1 MADFEVN
8 EGSEPAAGDD
18 LWHSSWRTL
27 RHHPAGMIGLIGFG
41 LLLVVVLLA
50 PLLAP
55 ADPTALDIAH
65 ALQAPGKAHLFG
77 TDDLGRDVFSRVLWG
92 GRESLRVALIAIV
105 VAALGGITLGLT
117 SGYFGGVVDG
127 ITMRVV
133 DVFLAFPTIL
143 LLLSIVAALGPSL
156 GTVLIAV
163 GISFIPN
170 VARFVRSNVLAV
182 RNSEYVT
189 AARLLGA
196 DDRYIMGTQI
206 LPNILA
212 PLIVYSTIGLGS
224 AIMLT
229 AGLSYLGLGAQPP
242 SPEWGAMLNYGRNYL
257 RDAWWMSVFPGLA
270 MFAAVL
276 FINLLGDG
284 LRDALDPKL
293 PRLMAPGPGGGV
305 TRRPRSPSPF
315 NKRGNVTHL
324 LEVSNLS
331 VRFYTHQGVVHA
343 VNGISLSVSEGE
355 VVGIVGESGSGKSVS
370 MLSVL
375 RLIPDPPGRIESG
388 EVVFNGRDLLKLNEQ
403 QMEQVRGAEIAMIFQ
418 DPLTSL
424 NPTLTVGRQIGEALR
439 LHQGMDRRR
448 ADERA
453 AELLSLVGIPKARE
467 RLGDYPHQFS
477 GGMRQRVMIAMALSC
492 SPKLLIADEP
502 TTALDVTVQA
512 QIVELV
518 RRLREQLGMSLLW
531 ITHDLG
537 MVARLAYRVI
547 VMYAGYIVEEAP
559 VDDLFATPHHPY
571 TAGLLASLPRLNR
584 SSDGKL
590 FSIPGQ
596 PPDLLK
602 MSPGC
607 PFEPRCAYQTER
619 CQRENPVLAPVAGLA
634 PHGGSVACWNPR
646 NIEGEASRA
655 Q

>member
-1 MADFEVN
+1 M
-8 EGSEPAAGDD
+8 
-18 LWHSSWRTL
+18 
-27 RHHPAGMIGLIGFG
+27 
-41 LLLVVVLLA
+41 
-50 PLLAP
+50 
-55 ADPTALDIAH
+55 
-65 ALQAPGKAHLFG
+65 
-77 TDDLGRDVFSRVLWG
+77 
-92 GRESLRVALIAIV
+92 
-105 VAALGGITLGLT
+105 
-117 SGYFGGVVDG
+117 
-127 ITMRVV
+127 
-133 DVFLAFPTIL
+133 
-143 LLLSIVAALGPSL
+143 
-156 GTVLIAV
+156 
-163 GISFIPN
+163 
-170 VARFVRSNVLAV
+170 
-182 RNSEYVT
+182 
-189 AARLLGA
+189 
-196 DDRYIMGTQI
+196 
-206 LPNILA
+206 
-212 PLIVYSTIGLGS
+212 
-224 AIMLT
+224 
-229 AGLSYLGLGAQPP
+229 
-242 SPEWGAMLNYGRNYL
+242 
-257 RDAWWMSVFPGLA
+257 
-270 MFAAVL
+270 
-276 FINLLGDG
+276 
-284 LRDALDPKL
+284 
-293 PRLMAPGPGGGV
+293 
-305 TRRPRSPSPF
+305 
-315 NKRGNVTHL
+315 THL
-324 LEVSNLS
+324 LEVRNLS

-512 QIVELV
+512 QIIELV

-547 VMYAGYIVEEAP
+547 VMYAGYIVEEAS

-619 CQRENPVLAPVAGLA
+619 CQCENPVLAPVAGLA